1 MTDVIE
7 GEASREEPVLA
18 GVPQETVL
26 GSLFSLCYIIRDRN
40 AKGDIDKIQRIQ
52 RFIGGSYRSREEGN
66 IRRLLNELDS
76 PTLQARKNEL
86 GLA

>member
-1 MTDVIE
+1 MKVVVE
-7 GEASREEPVLA
+7 GEASREEPVLS

-26 GSLFSLCYIIRDRN
+26 GSLFSLCCIIRDRY
-40 AKGDIDKIQRIQ
+40 AKGDIQ
-52 RFIGGSYRSREEGN
+52 RFIGGSYRSRKEGN

-86 GLA
+86 GLV